1 MAETV
6 RQLVRDLREEQL
18 VLDHLVAALDPA
30 DWLRPTPAQGWDVR
44 DSIGVWIF
52 WGESKALFL
61 HLTNRCREN

>member
-30 DWLRPTPAQGWDVR
+30 DWLRPTLPRAGTCAIPL
-44 DSIGVWIF
+44 S
-52 WGESKALFL
+52 
-61 HLTNRCREN
+61 T